1 MDKSTERG
9 GAGTERTGE
18 ASSEIREQSERPP
31 YPDIPVEE
39 GQSEHGLAQY
49 PAPVMAHGQVEQRA
63 ALPRYLPQEQV
74 TEGRK
79 RPNWNCLMYHCAAIC
94 RPASNY

>member
-63 ALPRYLPQEQV
+63 AFLDTYPKNKSRRAGS
-74 TEGRK
+74 GRIGT
-79 RPNWNCLMYHCAAIC
+79 A
-94 RPASNY
+94 